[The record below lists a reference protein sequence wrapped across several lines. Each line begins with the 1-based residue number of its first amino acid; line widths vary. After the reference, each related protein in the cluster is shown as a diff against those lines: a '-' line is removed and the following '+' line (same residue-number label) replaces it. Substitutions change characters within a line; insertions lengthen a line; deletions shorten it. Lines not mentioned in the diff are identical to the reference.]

1 MCICN
6 CSLQLAVGSW
16 QLPPHTFTKP
26 TEKENEES
34 RMWRYCEIDS
44 LVYVPHIT
52 NYLKPIHEKSPNHLW
67 FCVWDWVM
75 HTEYNTV
82 CTYTRWPFAC
92 IYLPKYGGAKHT
104 EKDENG
110 DKAMQCKE
118 KEWKSVNTKL
128 RYPKVSVAAVQ
139 TA

>member
-1 MCICN
+1 MKRVRIIYGF
-6 CSLQLAVGSW
+6 A
-16 QLPPHTFTKP
+16 F
-26 TEKENEES
+26 
-34 RMWRYCEIDS
+34 EIE
-44 LVYVPHIT
+44 L
-52 NYLKPIHEKSPNHLW
+52 
-67 FCVWDWVM
+67 C
-75 HTEYNTV
+75 TV